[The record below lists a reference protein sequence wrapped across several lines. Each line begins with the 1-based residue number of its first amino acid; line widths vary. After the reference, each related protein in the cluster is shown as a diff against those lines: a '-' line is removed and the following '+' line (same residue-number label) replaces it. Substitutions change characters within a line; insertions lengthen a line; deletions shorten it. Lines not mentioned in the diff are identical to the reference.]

1 VHNFS
6 LSDFIRTFDDF
17 GNKSLLDAID
27 NVIFKKSNFLEAQ
40 VVAKNGQGLID
51 PEVRRVKTLFFKEED
66 IGNSI
71 SSRILFNEL
80 TRTVNTI
87 YNTYCSALSLKKE
100 EQAEFDYSFLKYQSE
115 DKGHYDWHKDS
126 GKFTPR
132 EFTIIVGLN
141 NDYMGGQLN
150 VINDKY
156 KFKLKKNQAVMFPS
170 NLCFPHKVEPVLEG
184 VRKVLV
190 IWIR

>member
-1 VHNFS
+1 MHNFS

-17 GNKSLLDAID
+17 GNASLLKAID
-27 NVIFKKSNFLEAQ
+27 NVIFKKTKFREAE
-40 VVAKNGQGLID
+40 VVSKDGTGLLD
-51 PEVRRVKTLFFKEED
+51 PQVRRVKTLFFNQEN
-66 IGNSI
+66 IGASVA
-71 SSRILFNEL
+71 SRVLYNDL
-80 TRTVNTI
+80 TKTVNTI
-87 YNTYCSALSLKKE
+87 YDTYCSTLSIKKE
-100 EQAEFDYSFLKYQSE
+100 PQAEFDYSFLKYQSE

-141 NDYMGGQLN
+141 DEYLGGQLK